1 MASVTLYETRPIRTV
16 RIEQEDNINT
26 SFRVGKRI
34 SLIEQTLPFRIKF
47 TAIQV
52 PGYGPNNVPPIP
64 LQIIGYSNY
73 IL

>member
-1 MASVTLYETRPIRTV
+1 MAKVTLYETRPVRTA
-16 RIEQEDNINT
+16 RFKT
-26 SFRVGKRI
+26 GKRI
-34 SLIEQTLPFRIKF
+34 SLIEQTLPFRIKL

-64 LQIIGYSNY
+64 LQIIGYTNY

>member
-1 MASVTLYETRPIRTV
+1 MASVTLYEKRPIRTV
-16 RIEQEDNINT
+16 RIEQENDINT
-26 SFRVGKRI
+26 SFRTGKRI
-34 SLIEQTLPFRIKF
+34 SLIEQTLPFRIKL

-64 LQIIGYSNY
+64 LQIIGYTNY

>member
-1 MASVTLYETRPIRTV
+1 MASVTLYEKKPVRTV
-16 RIEQEDNINT
+16 RIEKENKINT
-26 SFRVGKRI
+26 SFRTGKRI

-47 TAIQV
+47 TAIQI